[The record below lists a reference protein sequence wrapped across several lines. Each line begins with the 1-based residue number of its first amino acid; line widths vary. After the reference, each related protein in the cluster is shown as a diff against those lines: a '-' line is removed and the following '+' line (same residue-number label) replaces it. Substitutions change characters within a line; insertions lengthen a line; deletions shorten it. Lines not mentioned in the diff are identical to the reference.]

1 MFEPENDDGY
11 DDVNFCKYHST
22 MSFVVPMAVT
32 KIRIVYE
39 IIVILYI
46 LFYLVNL
53 LL

>member
-39 IIVILYI
+39 IIVIVI
-46 LFYLVNL
+46 INWAL
-53 LL
+53 LK